1 MRRHDM
7 LCHEMV
13 PLLPLVVVCA
23 LATSAA
29 DLALV
34 GGRIYTAPDAAPLAN
49 GTVFIHDGRI
59 ASVGA
64 GTPKL
69 PGGVQRIDC
78 TGLVIA
84 AGFWNCHVHFSEPK
98 WENAATLPAAQLA
111 TQIRDMLTRWGF
123 TSVFDTGS
131 LLANTKAIARRMEAG
146 EFPGPMILSAGM
158 PFTSKDATP
167 YYLQPLKLPE
177 LETPEQATALARAR
191 LDEGADAIKI
201 FQGAWVSQEKVVP
214 MPLDLVKAVAAVAH
228 ARGKL
233 LLAHPSDAAGLSS
246 AIEGGVDVLT
256 HVVETHGDVA
266 PFMVAEMRKRHMA
279 VIPTLKLFGHNR
291 NVDQLLAQ
299 LRAYSE
305 AGIPILFGTD
315 VGFVTD
321 YDPALEYRLMDRAGL
336 NFPEILASLT
346 TAPAACY
353 GFGKHKGRVAP
364 GLDADLVVL
373 GGDPA
378 DDIAAFTDVRYVIR
392 SGAIVYTQPH

>member
-1 MRRHDM
+1 M
-7 LCHEMV
+7 LKL
-13 PLLPLVVVCA
+13 PPLVMLCA
-23 LATSAA
+23 LATDAA

-34 GGRIYTAPDAAPLAN
+34 GGRIYAAPDAVPLAA
-49 GTVFIHDGRI
+49 GTVLIHDGRI

-64 GTPKL
+64 GSPKL
-69 PGGVQRIDC
+69 AGSVQRIDC

-84 AGFWNCHVHFSEPK
+84 AGFWNCHVHFTEPK
-98 WENAATLPAAQLA
+98 WENAASLPAPQLA
-111 TQIRDMLTRWGF
+111 AQIRDMFTRWGF
-123 TSVFDTGS
+123 TTVFDTGS
-131 LLANTKAIARRMEAG
+131 FLANTRAIARRMEAG
-146 EFPGPMILSAGM
+146 EFPGPMILSVGE

-201 FQGAWVSQEKVVP
+201 FQGAWVSREKVVP
-214 MPLDLVKAVAAVAH
+214 MRLELVKAVAAVAH

-233 LLAHPSDAAGLSS
+233 LLAHPSDSTGLSS

-256 HVVETHGDVA
+256 HVVESPGDVDA
-266 PFMVAEMRKRHMA
+266 SIVAEMKKRHIA
-279 VIPTLKLFGHNR
+279 VIPTLKLFGHNQ
-291 NVDQLLAQ
+291 NVDHLLAQ
-299 LRAYSE
+299 LHAYSE

-321 YDPALEYRLMDRAGL
+321 YDPALEYRLMDRAGM
-336 NFPEILASLT
+336 NFPEILTALT

-353 GFGKHKGRVAP
+353 GFGKRKGRVVT
-364 GLDADLVVL
+364 GMDADLVVL

-378 DDIAAFTDVRYVIR
+378 EDIAAFTDVRYAIR
-392 SGAIVYTQPH
+392 HGTIVYTQAH

>member
-1 MRRHDM
+1 M
-7 LCHEMV
+7 LCHGVV
-13 PLLPLVVVCA
+13 PLVPLVVICT

-29 DLALV
+29 ELALV
-34 GGRIYTAPDAAPLAN
+34 GGRVYTAPDAAPLAN
-49 GTVFIHDGRI
+49 GTVVIHNGRI

-69 PGGVQRIDC
+69 PVGVQRIDC

-111 TQIRDMLTRWGF
+111 TQLRDMLTRWGF

-131 LLANTKAIARRMEAG
+131 LLANTKAIAGRIGAG
-146 EFPGPMILSAGM
+146 EFPGPMILSAGT

-167 YYLQPLKLPE
+167 YYLQPLNLPE

-201 FQGAWVSQEKVVP
+201 FQGAWVSPEKVVP
-214 MPLDLVKAVAAVAH
+214 MPLELVKAVAAVAH

-233 LLAHPSDAAGLSS
+233 LLAHPSDTAGLSS

-256 HVVETHGDVA
+256 HVAESPGDVEA
-266 PFMVAEMRKRHMA
+266 SMVAEMRKRHMA

-315 VGFVTD
+315 VGFITD

-336 NFPEILASLT
+336 NFPQILAALT
-346 TAPAACY
+346 TAPAARY
-353 GFGKHKGRVAP
+353 GFGKRKGRITP
-364 GLDADLVVL
+364 GMDADLVVL

-378 DDIAAFTDVRYVIR
+378 EDIAAFTEVRYVIR
-392 SGAIVYTQPH
+392 NGAVVYTQPH